1 MAKFKFRLATP
12 LRVREAA
19 RDERRI
25 QLAEVYRLDGMLAD
39 RRQSL
44 DAELAGQKTLYGGL
58 LGGELD
64 VDRLLNLHRYELVL
78 RAEIRS
84 IDEQRAA
91 VAVEIERRRQVL
103 MAAETEVRTME
114 KLRERQHERHRQQEA
129 LAEMKTLDEV
139 ASRAAQK
146 EAPSWADC

>member
-1 MAKFKFRLATP
+1 MSKFKFRLATP

-19 RDERRI
+19 RDERRM
-25 QLAEVYRLDGMLAD
+25 QLAEVYRLDAMLAD

-44 DAELAGQKTLYGGL
+44 DVELAGQKSVYGGS

-91 VAVEIERRRQVL
+91 VATEIERRRQAL
-103 MAAETEVRTME
+103 LAAETEVRAME
-114 KLRERQHERHRQQEA
+114 KLRERQHDRHRQQEA
-129 LAEMKTLDEV
+129 LVEMKMLDEV

-146 EAPSWADC
+146 EAPPWADC